1 MVAQDGQASLEAQ
14 QILVVDDNKDGA
26 QMLAMVLR
34 YAGHHVTVAYSG
46 TEALQLASETT
57 PRVIL
62 LDIGMPRM
70 DGYIVARRLRDQ
82 PETKDSLII
91 AVSGYGLPGDKARTK
106 AAGMDFHFLKPVNN
120 DLLLDILRALPSNG
134 GIVCQERANVAAKSC
149 A

>member
-1 MVAQDGQASLEAQ
+1 MVARDGQASLEAQ

-46 TEALQLASETT
+46 SEALQLASEHR

-70 DGYIVARRLRDQ
+70 DGYTVARRLRDQ

-91 AVSGYGLPGDKARTK
+91 AVSGYGLTGDKVRAK
-106 AAGMDFHFLKPVNN
+106 ASGMDFHFLKPLNK
-120 DLLLDILRALPSNG
+120 DLLLDILRALPSDE
-134 GIVCQERANVAAKSC
+134 GIGCQERVRVAAKSC